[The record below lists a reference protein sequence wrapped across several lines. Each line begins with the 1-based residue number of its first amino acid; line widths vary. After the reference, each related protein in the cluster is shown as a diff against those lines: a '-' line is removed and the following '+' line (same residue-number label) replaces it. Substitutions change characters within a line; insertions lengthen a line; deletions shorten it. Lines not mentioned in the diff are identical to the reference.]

1 MHLYCLYSELVVDLQ
16 NKNVLNVFYSVSLD
30 LLFFYL
36 VLTDGL
42 GNILRNTKLTAIFFL
57 FIKPI
62 PQNISI
68 CMPNPTKSLLN
79 LTNIYLANPQII
91 KLIPFPSFLT
101 PYITII
107 MPSASSTTVNKYRIQ
122 LIYQRTI
129 IQVLLCKLGDLE
141 LIFLEFLL
149 FFEELLLFLGFQL
162 LHLLRHCHLLLG
174 V

>member
-1 MHLYCLYSELVVDLQ
+1 
-16 NKNVLNVFYSVSLD
+16 LD
-30 LLFFYL
+30 LLLFYL

-57 FIKPI
+57 FVEPI

-107 MPSASSTTVNKYRIQ
+107 MPSASSTTMNKYRIQ

-129 IQVLLCKLGDLE
+129 IEVLLCKLGDLE
-141 LIFLEFLL
+141 LIFLEFLVFL
-149 FFEELLLFLGFQL
+149 EELLLFLG
-162 LHLLRHCHLLLG
+162 